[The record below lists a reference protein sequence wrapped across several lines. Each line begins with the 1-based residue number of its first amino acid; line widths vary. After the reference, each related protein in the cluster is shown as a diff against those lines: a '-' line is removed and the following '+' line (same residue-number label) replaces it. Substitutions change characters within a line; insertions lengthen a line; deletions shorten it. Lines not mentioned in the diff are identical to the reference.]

1 MDLMFRDQSKE
12 VACKAQ
18 GIKHKAKA
26 KDSASVSVAAP
37 DCSRVLRKSV
47 DPDISL
53 ASRCLYD
60 CWSTLEV
67 SAEQQAVCFFFSNYV
82 MEPSKSGKYV
92 YDCLPTF
99 YNQESGKSPLSCA
112 TTALG
117 LAGLSYRR
125 SEPCL
130 LFAAKSVYSSALHLT
145 NEALRNPVTAV
156 TDATLISVLLLG
168 LYEVCLHPFNPF
180 TCAELHQANTCTA
193 PPSMRAWL
201 KHISGATALLELR
214 GKQQLDTEVG
224 RRLFA
229 YLCTQIANFSVLR
242 RQPIPPTILRL
253 SESRPATSE
262 GYQMD
267 ITKKFF
273 AISARHSILRAK
285 IASSPSGT
293 PATCTESVIS
303 EALSIAA
310 DLQNWHSNL
319 PLEYYPTSTAK
330 ISSLTPEVFSD
341 YYHIYSDV
349 PTAMV
354 MNNYL
359 VLLILLHEM
368 ILIQSSH
375 VRSSPI
381 DINEENSFNYAPPPS
396 YIAQIQ
402 RQVRR
407 SQDAILN
414 LIEQVCASVPF
425 LLDYEYCMGVRRT
438 LSEPHHPRAAGGNA
452 IMWPLYACAQVYF
465 VPNSTRAWIIGR
477 LNKIGA
483 EMGIQQA
490 KVMAKILLQRTE
502 ITEVLAEDNELDD
515 EYAATEESIAVLADR
530 TRWHRACMEP
540 EDEGRLDAA
549 AMS

>member
-12 VACKAQ
+12 VACKVQ
-18 GIKHKAKA
+18 RIKHKAKP

-37 DCSRVLRKSV
+37 DFCEVFRKSV
-47 DPDISL
+47 DSDISL
-53 ASRCLYD
+53 ASECLYD
-60 CWSTLEV
+60 CWSNLEV

-82 MEPSKSGKYV
+82 MEPSKPGKIV

-112 TTALG
+112 TAALG

-125 SEPCL
+125 SEPRL
-130 LFAAKSVYSSALHLT
+130 LSAAKSTYSSALHLT

-180 TCAELHQANTCTA
+180 TCTELHQTNTCTA

-201 KHISGATALLELR
+201 KHIGGATALLELR

-229 YLCTQIANFSVLR
+229 YLCIQIVNFSVLR
-242 RQPIPPTILRL
+242 RQPIPSTILRL
-253 SESRPATSE
+253 SESCPAMSE
-262 GYQMD
+262 GYQTG

-273 AISARHSILRAK
+273 AISARHCILRAK

-293 PATCTESVIS
+293 PATCTESIIS
-303 EALSIAA
+303 EVLSIAA
-310 DLQNWHSNL
+310 DLQNWHFNL
-319 PLEYYPTSTAK
+319 PLDYYPTSTVK
-330 ISSLTPEVFSD
+330 ISSLTSDVFSD

-349 PTAMV
+349 PTATV
-354 MNNYL
+354 MNNYR
-359 VLLILLHEM
+359 VLLILLHEI
-368 ILIQSSH
+368 ILTQSSH
-375 VRSSPI
+375 VCSSPI
-381 DINEENSFNYAPPPS
+381 DINEQNSFNYAPPPS
-396 YIAQIQ
+396 YLAQIQ

-407 SQDAILN
+407 SQDAILD

-425 LLDYEYCMGVRRT
+425 LLDYEYCMRARRT

-452 IMWPLYACAQVYF
+452 IMWPLYVCAQIYF
-465 VPNSTRAWIIGR
+465 VSNSTRAWIIGR
-477 LNKIGA
+477 LNNIGA
-483 EMGIQQA
+483 EMGVQQA

-502 ITEVLAEDNELDD
+502 VTEVLVEGNELDD
-515 EYAATEESIAVLADR
+515 EYAATEERVAVLTDR